1 MSIIRGPRPE
11 GNFYILDKKIS
22 EDKRLSWA
30 SRGLLIYLLGKPNH
44 WQVSVQ
50 ALVND
55 TKASTKPTGRDAT
68 WSLLRELIDAGYC
81 TRHQFRK
88 ADGTLGEM
96 DYTISEDSINHPL
109 TDSPCTAYPG
119 TDEPGTA
126 NPTQVSIE
134 AKQGLNGDKKGL
146 SSADAPPLAIPSD
159 LLNDWI
165 AVRKAK
171 KAGPLTNTAI
181 AGLRREADKAGI
193 SVDAAVT
200 ACCEFGWQGFNAQWY
215 AERTAGR
222 PAAAMTASN
231 RSESFAER
239 DARNKREAWELMT
252 GRQWPADE
260 LPGARPAAPF
270 VIDIEANEPRRIS

>member
-215 AERTAGR
+215 AERTAGK
-222 PAAAMTASN
+222 AAAPGRTFTPINKQEAL
-231 RSESFAER
+231 E
-239 DARNKREAWELMT
+239 ARNREV
-252 GRQWPADE
+252 
-260 LPGARPAAPF
+260 ARKWAAGKQ
-270 VIDIEANEPRRIS
+270 S